1 MNRLKT
7 MLACGVFGAGLA
19 FALPALAQPRDF
31 DVPAMPASRAI
42 HAFAQQAG
50 VNVIASGDTLRG
62 VTTNPVRGRAEVQDA
77 LNQMFRGTNMRVT
90 RSDANTYILKFSR
103 QPQPISYAADGA
115 ASAPAPSASVAQVA
129 PVAAEADAGLEEIIV
144 TAQKREESLQ
154 KTPISIA
161 AFTAADLEKAS
172 ITEISD
178 LRSQVPSFQITPHP
192 NSGITTRIFMRGV
205 GNNDDQI
212 TQDPSVAVYVDGVYV
227 ARTQGMVNEVA
238 ELERVEVLRGPQGS
252 LYGRN
257 ATGGAINFI
266 TRAPQL
272 NEWRIKQ
279 TVTVGNYSHLRS
291 RTNINVPIG
300 DTLALDAGYMYL
312 KRDGYVKNRGT
323 GVERFGDQ
331 RREAWR
337 AALLWQPSDSVSLR
351 YSYDRSQ
358 LDDTPVFM
366 APVPLYPGVGV
377 RPTEGSPLVNDLRKN
392 DALAQGHNLTAT
404 WELSDALTIK
414 SISGYRKLDSWTNQ
428 NYLAGVLGQF
438 AALETTNQVN
448 QKQFSQEVQAI
459 GEIGDRLQYI
469 FGLYYFDEKGD
480 GLDDTYQPP
489 RRQRTLRTLH
499 IENEAF
505 AVYGQATYTPPIL
518 DDRLRLTAGL
528 RWSRDKRQASIQETS
543 ITPAATVVGP
553 TTPASTS
560 FDNVSP
566 TLIAAFDVSRDI
578 NIYGKVVRG
587 YKSGGFNTRASTRA
601 RFSAGFRPE
610 TLTSYEVG
618 MKSMLLDNRLRFNIA
633 GFISDYRDIQVN
645 TRSDPNNVGIT
656 DVLNAGEARV
666 KGIELDLTARPVRGL
681 TLSASYSYLTGKY
694 LRVIDVTGEDR
705 SDFFRFINMAP
716 HTVSAKAEYQ
726 FPPTSFGQLSANV
739 DYYHQGLITTS
750 TSDPRYKV
758 AGYGLLDARLTLA
771 DIPLGGG
778 EWRVSAFGRN
788 LTDKEY
794 YISHFNTGAPS
805 AFFGQPRTYGLEIS
819 LEY

>member
-1 MNRLKT
+1 MSRLKT
-7 MLACGVFGAGLA
+7 VLACGVFGAGFVFA
-19 FALPALAQPRDF
+19 FPAQAQSREF
-31 DVPAMPASRAI
+31 NVPAMPASRAI

-50 VNVIASGDTLRG
+50 VNVIASGEMLRG
-62 VTTNPVRGRAEVQDA
+62 VTTNPVRGRSEVHDA
-77 LNQMFRGTNMRVT
+77 LRQMFRGTNMRVMK
-90 RSDANTYILKFSR
+90 SDSNTYLLKSSG
-103 QPQPISYAADGA
+103 QPEPIGYAEERPLPAPVVGA
-115 ASAPAPSASVAQVA
+115 PIMQDTSAPANS
-129 PVAAEADAGLEEIIV
+129 GLEDIIV

-161 AFTAADLEKAS
+161 AFTASDLEKAS

-178 LRSQVPSFQITPHP
+178 LRSQVPSLQITPHP
-192 NSGITTRIFMRGV
+192 NSGIATRIFMRGV

-279 TVTVGNYSHLRS
+279 AVTVGNYNHLRS
-291 RTNINVPIG
+291 RTNINVPIA
-300 DTLALDAGYMYL
+300 DTLALDVGYMYL
-312 KRDGYVKNRGT
+312 QRDGYVKNRGT

-351 YSYDRSQ
+351 YSYDRSE

-366 APVPLYPGVGV
+366 APVPLYPGVGE
-377 RPTEGSPLVNDLRKN
+377 RPTEGSPFVNDLKRN
-392 DALAQGHNLTAT
+392 EALAQGHNLTAT
-404 WELSDALTIK
+404 WEASDALTIK
-414 SISGYRKLDSWTNQ
+414 SISGYRVLDSWTNQ
-428 NYLAGVLGQF
+428 SYLAGVFGPY
-438 AALETTNQVN
+438 AVMEIENKVN
-448 QKQFSQEVQAI
+448 QKQFSQELQGI

-469 FGLYYFDEKGD
+469 LGLYYFDEKGD
-480 GLDDTYQPP
+480 GFDNTYQPP
-489 RRQRTLRTLH
+489 RRQLAQRTLH

-505 AVYGQATYTPPIL
+505 AVYGQVTYTPPIL

-528 RWSRDKRQASIQETS
+528 RWSRDKREATLQETI

-560 FDNVSP
+560 FSNVSP
-566 TLIAAFDVSRDI
+566 TLIAAFDVNPDL

-587 YKSGGFNTRASTRA
+587 YKSGGFNTRASTRE
-601 RFSAGFRPE
+601 RFAAGFRPE
-610 TLTSYEVG
+610 TLTSYEIG
-618 MKSMLLDNRLRFNIA
+618 LKSMLLDNRLRFNIA
-633 GFISDYRDIQVN
+633 GFISDYRHIQVN
-645 TRSDPNNVGIT
+645 TRSDPSNVSIT

-666 KGIELDLTARPVRGL
+666 KGIEMDVTARPVRGL

-726 FPPTSFGQLSANV
+726 FPPTSFGQLSVNV

-758 AGYGLLDARLTLA
+758 GGYGLLDARLTLA
-771 DIPLGGG
+771 DIPLAGG

-819 LEY
+819 MQY

>member
-1 MNRLKT
+1 MSRLKT
-7 MLACGVFGAGLA
+7 ALACGAFGAGLA

-31 DVPAMPASRAI
+31 DVPAMAASRAI

-50 VNVIASGDTLRG
+50 VNVIASGETLRG

-77 LNQMFRGTNMRVT
+77 LRQMFRGTNMRVT
-90 RSDANTYILKFSR
+90 KSDANTYVLKFSR
-103 QPQPISYAADGA
+103 QPEPISYAEQGPAPAVA
-115 ASAPAPSASVAQVA
+115 ASTPMVDSVS
-129 PVAAEADAGLEEIIV
+129 AEAGSDGLQEIIV

-154 KTPISIA
+154 KAPISIA

-178 LRSQVPSFQITPHP
+178 LRSQVPSLQITPHP

-212 TQDPSVAVYVDGVYV
+212 TQDPSVAVYVDGIYV

-279 TVTVGNYSHLRS
+279 TVTVGNYNHLRS

-337 AALLWQPSDSVSLR
+337 AALLWQPSDSFSLR
-351 YSYDRSQ
+351 YSYDRSE

-377 RPTEGSPLVNDLRKN
+377 RPTAGSPLVNNLRTN
-392 DALAQGHNLTAT
+392 EALAQGHNLTAT
-404 WELSDALTIK
+404 WEVSDALTIK
-414 SISGYRKLDSWTNQ
+414 SISGYRKLHSWTNQ

-438 AALETTNQVN
+438 AALETVNQVD
-448 QKQFSQEVQAI
+448 QEQYSQELQAI
-459 GEIGDRLQYI
+459 GEIGSRLEYI
-469 FGLYYFDEKGD
+469 LGLYYFDEKGD
-480 GLDDTYQPP
+480 GFDDTYTPP
-489 RRQRTLRTLH
+489 RRQRTERTLG
-499 IENEAF
+499 IENEAI

-528 RWSRDKRQASIQETS
+528 RWSRDKREASLQETV
-543 ITPAATVVGP
+543 ITPASTVVGP

-560 FDNVSP
+560 FSNLSP
-566 TLIAAFDVSRDI
+566 TLIAAFDV
-578 NIYGKVVRG
+578 NPNVNVYGKVVRG
-587 YKSGGFNTRASTRA
+587 YKSGGFNIRASTRA
-601 RFSAGFRPE
+601 RFSAGFKPE

-618 MKSMLLDNRLRFNIA
+618 LKSMWFDNRVRFNVA

-645 TRSDPNNVGIT
+645 TRSDANVVGIT

-666 KGIELDLTARPVRGL
+666 KGIELDVTARPVRGL

-705 SDFFRFINMAP
+705 SNFFRFINMAP
-716 HTVSAKAEYQ
+716 HTVTAKAEYQ

-771 DIPLGGG
+771 DIPLAGG